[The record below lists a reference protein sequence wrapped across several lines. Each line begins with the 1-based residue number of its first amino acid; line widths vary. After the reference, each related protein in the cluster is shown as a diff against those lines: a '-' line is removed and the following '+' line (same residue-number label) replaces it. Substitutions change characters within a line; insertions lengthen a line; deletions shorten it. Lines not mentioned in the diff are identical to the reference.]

1 MTHSYSAST
10 YAEATKTFTYA
21 IDDGALVTTSTYTTT
36 WPYYHPLVMSTLK
49 PAPSCKYQ
57 ACTNRPDP
65 SAASCGSCEV
75 QGGTVELLYWAD
87 MATRTL
93 RSNTT
98 SILSHPVTAVY
109 KNMTLTSPTVYIEF
123 RTAYATDACGYTVG
137 NPHPGAII
145 GVDPKSLYSV
155 YAKLDYFVDTL
166 HYGEGTTTFYQSQTF
181 NFHDLSGLAPGPAYQ
196 AQPSCWD
203 NGCHTIFDDYHPVL
217 VLPSQVRDL
226 DPAFAS
232 CGLDWRGA
240 WDPPIALQPAEVL
253 DPVTTPVE
261 PEYTQPASPKSTV
274 PPPAAETAA
283 AEATAST
290 KVPQSISSS
299 DPTEPLIRSS
309 TNPKAFT
316 SSENPQAQDFSRSGP
331 SSLQVIATLY
341 RSQVSPEKSDGL
353 HVTAPGQRSTDD
365 AALANS
371 GSRSRS
377 NSNAA
382 TDGPSDH
389 NTPANS
395 GSIFIDPGI
404 GFPSTGNS
412 NGLLASPTNAL
423 GVMSE
428 ALKSLESSRVTAGLP
443 STVAIESFGSEVMD
457 TTSLDAGTAP
467 QLPTGNDGGQM
478 ESTSHG
484 GRTHTVAT
492 GDFAE
497 GTLVQPVETLSAPG
511 SQSIML
517 FSMDGTVVSASTYES
532 AGFQIGT
539 HTLTPGGDHA
549 TIGHNV
555 LSAATGSSYEH
566 VQFSLDLS
574 TRISHLPGSMTIDAS
589 VIAVSEGSQGD
600 WIIDGHTLIPGGSP
614 LAFGSHTISVGTGGL
629 LRDGTAIDYPK
640 PSNMATSPSIES
652 SPGSKL
658 PAVTTAHDTNL
669 HPSSFGQEE
678 SAQNR
683 QSSTSTT
690 SSAGKVHTGYY
701 LTFSLCATVFSLVV
715 LPYI

>member
-1 MTHSYSAST
+1 M
-10 YAEATKTFTYA
+10 ATKT
-21 IDDGALVTTSTYTTT
+21 LQSNRTST
-36 WPYYHPLVMSTLK
+36 
-49 PAPSCKYQ
+49 
-57 ACTNRPDP
+57 
-65 SAASCGSCEV
+65 
-75 QGGTVELLYWAD
+75 
-87 MATRTL
+87 
-93 RSNTT
+93 
-98 SILSHPVTAVY
+98 LSQPVTAIY

-137 NPHPGAII
+137 SPHPGAII

-196 AQPSCWD
+196 AQPSCWY

-253 DPVTTPVE
+253 DPVTTAIE
-261 PEYTQPASPKSTV
+261 PEYTHPASPKSTV

-283 AEATAST
+283 AKTTTST
-290 KVPQSISSS
+290 KVPQSTSSS
-299 DPTEPLIRSS
+299 DPTEPLVRSS
-309 TNPKAFT
+309 TGSKATPSSEDPKA
-316 SSENPQAQDFSRSGP
+316 QDLSWSGP

-341 RSQVSPEKSDGL
+341 SSQVSAEESDRL
-353 HVTAPGQRSTDD
+353 HDTVPGQRPTED
-365 AALANS
+365 AALGNS
-371 GSRSRS
+371 GHRSRS

-389 NTPANS
+389 NAPANS

-443 STVAIESFGSEVMD
+443 STVSIESFGSEEMN
-457 TTSLDAGTAP
+457 TTSLAVVTAP
-467 QLPTGNDGGQM
+467 EVRTGNGGAQK
-478 ESTSHG
+478 SPISHG
-484 GRTHTVAT
+484 SGTHIVTT

-497 GTLVQPVETLSAPG
+497 GTLVQSVETLSAMG

-517 FSMDGTVVSASTYES
+517 FSKDGSVVSASTYKS
-532 AGFQIGT
+532 AGFRIGS
-539 HTLTPGGDHA
+539 HTLVPGGDPA
-549 TIGHNV
+549 TIGDDV
-555 LSAATGSSYEH
+555 LTAATGSSYEH
-566 VQFSLDLS
+566 LLQFRKD
-574 TRISHLPGSMTIDAS
+574 RR
-589 VIAVSEGSQGD
+589 E
-600 WIIDGHTLIPGGSP
+600 
-614 LAFGSHTISVGTGGL
+614 TG
-629 LRDGTAIDYPK
+629 
-640 PSNMATSPSIES
+640 
-652 SPGSKL
+652 
-658 PAVTTAHDTNL
+658 
-669 HPSSFGQEE
+669 
-678 SAQNR
+678 
-683 QSSTSTT
+683 
-690 SSAGKVHTGYY
+690 
-701 LTFSLCATVFSLVV
+701 
-715 LPYI
+715 

>member
-1 MTHSYSAST
+1 M
-10 YAEATKTFTYA
+10 ATKT
-21 IDDGALVTTSTYTTT
+21 LQSNRTST
-36 WPYYHPLVMSTLK
+36 
-49 PAPSCKYQ
+49 
-57 ACTNRPDP
+57 
-65 SAASCGSCEV
+65 
-75 QGGTVELLYWAD
+75 
-87 MATRTL
+87 
-93 RSNTT
+93 
-98 SILSHPVTAVY
+98 LSQPVTAIY

-137 NPHPGAII
+137 SPHPGAII

-196 AQPSCWD
+196 AQPSCWY

-217 VLPSQVRDL
+217 VLPSQVRNL

-253 DPVTTPVE
+253 DPVTTAIE
-261 PEYTQPASPKSTV
+261 PEYTHPASPKSTV

-283 AEATAST
+283 AKTTTST
-290 KVPQSISSS
+290 KVPQSTSSS
-299 DPTEPLIRSS
+299 DPTEPLVRSS
-309 TNPKAFT
+309 TGSKATSSSEDPKA
-316 SSENPQAQDFSRSGP
+316 QDLSWSGP

-341 RSQVSPEKSDGL
+341 SSQVSAEESDRL
-353 HVTAPGQRSTDD
+353 HDTVPGQRPTED
-365 AALANS
+365 AALGNS
-371 GSRSRS
+371 GHRSRS

-389 NTPANS
+389 NAPANS

-404 GFPSTGNS
+404 GFPSTDNS

-443 STVAIESFGSEVMD
+443 STVSIESFGSEEMN
-457 TTSLDAGTAP
+457 TTSLAVVTAP
-467 QLPTGNDGGQM
+467 EVRTGNGGAQK
-478 ESTSHG
+478 SSISHG
-484 GRTHTVAT
+484 SGTHIVTT

-497 GTLVQPVETLSAPG
+497 GTLVQSVETLSAMG

-517 FSMDGTVVSASTYES
+517 FSKDGSVVSASTYKS
-532 AGFQIGT
+532 AGFRIGS
-539 HTLTPGGDHA
+539 HTLVPGGDPA
-549 TIGHNV
+549 TIGDDV
-555 LSAATGSSYEH
+555 LTAATGSSYEH
-566 VQFSLDLS
+566 VQFSLVFS
-574 TRISHLPGSMTIDAS
+574 TRISPLPGSMTLDTS
-589 VIAVSEGSQGD
+589 VIAVSERSQGD
-600 WIIDGHTLIPGGSP
+600 WIVDGHTLNQGGSS
-614 LAFGSHTISVGTGGL
+614 LVLGAHTVSVGTGGL
-629 LRDGTAIDYPK
+629 LRDGTAVNVLK
-640 PSNMATSPSIES
+640 PSNMATSSSIES

-678 SAQNR
+678 SSQNR
-683 QSSTSTT
+683 QTSTSTT
-690 SSAGKVHTGYY
+690 SSAGQVHTGYY
-701 LTFSLCATVFSLVV
+701 LTLSLCATVFSLIA